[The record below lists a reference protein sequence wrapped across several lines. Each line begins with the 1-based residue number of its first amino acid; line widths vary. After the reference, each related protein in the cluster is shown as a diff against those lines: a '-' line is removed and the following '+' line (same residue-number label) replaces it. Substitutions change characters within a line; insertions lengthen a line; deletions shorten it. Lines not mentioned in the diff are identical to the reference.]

1 MRRDGRGAASSLT
14 LLLLGG
20 GAQSLLRVVFA
31 GLTARLVSPAQTG
44 VFTLA
49 LSIVI
54 LLSAVADPA
63 LTEATVR
70 RGSQARRSRS
80 TFFWVNLCLAA
91 AMALAIAVGSG
102 PIADGFG
109 QPGARSLLRALSI
122 LPVITALALG
132 PFVELRRAHRFR
144 DIALVESLACLV
156 GCVIGGTVA
165 VRGGGAWSLFGY
177 QLGWTTGRLAG
188 GLALSPWRAGLA
200 FDLRALRQA
209 LRFSASVWS
218 SRVALTL
225 AGQLDKLIVGAL
237 LGAAVLGLYSRAA
250 LFMSLPLQ
258 LIATAA
264 TTALVPSLARHRLA
278 PDRLRH
284 EFLATSSLIATLTFP
299 AFVGASAVAA
309 PLVGAVLGHGK
320 TWEWSGVATLL
331 TVMAPA
337 AALDSLTHPQR
348 SLLVAQGRP
357 GVALLL
363 TLTGA
368 GLLLGALAVG
378 ARWGLPG
385 VAWGYVAATSTTFA
399 LFTALTLR
407 RLKLPILRFGQSI
420 GRVAL
425 ATLAMTLAILAA
437 RRGLAA
443 AGIGD
448 AFQLAALVALGAAVY
463 AACLGRGRLAGLA
476 DLLRTGSAP
485 EVAPEAA
492 SPSP

>member
-1 MRRDGRGAASSLT
+1 
-14 LLLLGG
+14 
-20 GAQSLLRVVFA
+20 
-31 GLTARLVSPAQTG
+31 
-44 VFTLA
+44 
-49 LSIVI
+49 
-54 LLSAVADPA
+54 
-63 LTEATVR
+63 
-70 RGSQARRSRS
+70 
-80 TFFWVNLCLAA
+80 
-91 AMALAIAVGSG
+91 
-102 PIADGFG
+102 
-109 QPGARSLLRALSI
+109 
-122 LPVITALALG
+122 
-132 PFVELRRAHRFR
+132 
-144 DIALVESLACLV
+144 
-156 GCVIGGTVA
+156 
-165 VRGGGAWSLFGY
+165 
-177 QLGWTTGRLAG
+177 
-188 GLALSPWRAGLA
+188 
-200 FDLRALRQA
+200 
-209 LRFSASVWS
+209 
-218 SRVALTL
+218 
-225 AGQLDKLIVGAL
+225 VGAL